1 MKYVITTDTTC
12 DMSQRYFDENNV
24 GVLALS
30 YTIDGI
36 TYAGEGEN
44 QLSPAEFYQKLRN
57 GSMPQTAQVNPE
69 QAKKMFASYLE
80 RGINVLHLSFSS
92 ALSGSYQSTVIAADD
107 LNGMYGDAKVVTIDS
122 RCASMGEGLLL
133 YYAVELK
140 KEGKSF
146 DEVAEWVEGHKL
158 NICHNFTVNDLFHL
172 HRGGRV
178 SKTSAV
184 FGAMLGVKPVLHVD
198 DEGRLIP
205 IQKVRGRKQSLLALV
220 DNMEKCMGNMKNDIV
235 FISHGDCIDDAEFVA
250 GEVKKRFGIKKIK
263 IGFIGP
269 VIGTHSGAGTVA
281 LFFLGEHR

>member
-69 QAKKMFASYLE
+69 QAKKDVCKLFGAGYQCPSSL
-80 RGINVLHLSFSS
+80 FSS

-140 KEGKSF
+140 KRE
-146 DEVAEWVEGHKL
+146 
-158 NICHNFTVNDLFHL
+158 
-172 HRGGRV
+172 R
-178 SKTSAV
+178 
-184 FGAMLGVKPVLHVD
+184 
-198 DEGRLIP
+198 
-205 IQKVRGRKQSLLALV
+205 ALTRWP
-220 DNMEKCMGNMKNDIV
+220 NG
-235 FISHGDCIDDAEFVA
+235 
-250 GEVKKRFGIKKIK
+250 
-263 IGFIGP
+263 
-269 VIGTHSGAGTVA
+269 
-281 LFFLGEHR
+281 